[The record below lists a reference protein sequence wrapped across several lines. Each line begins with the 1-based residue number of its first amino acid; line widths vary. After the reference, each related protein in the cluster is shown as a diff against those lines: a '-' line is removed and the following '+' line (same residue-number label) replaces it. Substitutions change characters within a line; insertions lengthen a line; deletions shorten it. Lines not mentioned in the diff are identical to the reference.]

1 MDTPE
6 IWFPNL
12 GIKIQHL
19 SRVAITIFN
28 IDIYWYAIIIVIGI
42 LCGLLLAQHEAKRT
56 NQNPDIYWDFAII
69 AIFISIICARLY
81 YVIFSWDSYKNNLI
95 KIFAIREGGLAI
107 YGGIIGGILTAI
119 VFCKVRKIK
128 LGVLADVT
136 APSLLLGQSIGRW
149 GNFVNREA
157 FGDYTDSL
165 FALRYKLEQVS
176 NVPVS
181 VFEKRLIYNGVEYI
195 QVQPTFL
202 YESVWNLAVFIILI
216 MYKKNKKFDG
226 EIFILYLFGYPLGRI
241 WIEGL
246 RTDQLLLGGT
256 SIAVSQL
263 LSAVL
268 IIISIIL
275 LVYNRL
281 KLKKHNL

>member
-28 IDIYWYAIIIVIGI
+28 IDIYWYAIIIVTGI
-42 LCGLLLAQHEAKRT
+42 LCGLLLAQYEAKRT
-56 NQNPDIYWDFAII
+56 NQNPDIYWDFTII
-69 AIFISIICARLY
+69 AIFVSVICARLY

-107 YGGIIGGILTAI
+107 YGGIIGGAITAI
-119 VFCKVRKIK
+119 IFCKLRNIK
-128 LGVLADVT
+128 LGVLADVA
-136 APSLLLGQSIGRW
+136 APSLLLGQIIGRW

-157 FGDYTDSL
+157 FGGYTDSL

-176 NVPVS
+176 NVPPS
-181 VFEKRLIYNGVEYI
+181 VFDKKILYNGVEYI
-195 QVQPTFL
+195 QIQPTFL
-202 YESVWNLAVFIILI
+202 YESLWNLIIFILL
-216 MYKKNKKFDG
+216 MLYKKNKKFDG
-226 EIFILYLFGYPLGRI
+226 EIFILYLLGYSLGRV

-246 RTDQLLLGGT
+246 RTDQLMLGST

-263 LSAVL
+263 LSAIL
-268 IIISIIL
+268 IVITIIL
-275 LVYNRL
+275 LIYKRI
-281 KLKKHNL
+281 KLKNL

>member
-1 MDTPE
+1 MDIPE

-28 IDIYWYAIIIVIGI
+28 IDIYWYAIIIVTGI

-56 NQNPDIYWDFAII
+56 NQNPDIYWDFTII
-69 AIFISIICARLY
+69 AIFVSVICARLY
-81 YVIFSWDSYKNNLI
+81 YVIFSWDYYKNNLI

-107 YGGIIGGILTAI
+107 YGGIIGGAITAI
-119 VFCKVRKIK
+119 IFCKLRNIK
-128 LGVLADVT
+128 LGVLADVA
-136 APSLLLGQSIGRW
+136 APSLLLGQIIGRW

-157 FGDYTDSL
+157 FGGYTDSL

-176 NVPVS
+176 NVPPS
-181 VFEKRLIYNGVEYI
+181 VFDKKILYNGVEYI

-202 YESVWNLAVFIILI
+202 YESLWNLIIFILL
-216 MYKKNKKFDG
+216 MLYKRNKKFDG
-226 EIFILYLFGYPLGRI
+226 EIFILYLLGYSLGRV

-246 RTDQLLLGGT
+246 RTDQLMLGST

-263 LSAVL
+263 LSAIL
-268 IIISIIL
+268 IVITIIL
-275 LVYNRL
+275 LIYKRI
-281 KLKKHNL
+281 KLRNL

>member
-28 IDIYWYAIIIVIGI
+28 IDIYWYAIIIVTGI

-56 NQNPDIYWDFAII
+56 NQNPDIYWDFTII
-69 AIFISIICARLY
+69 AIFVSVICARLY

-107 YGGIIGGILTAI
+107 YGGIIGGVITAI
-119 VFCKVRKIK
+119 IFCKLRNIK
-128 LGVLADVT
+128 LGVLADVA
-136 APSLLLGQSIGRW
+136 APSLLLGQIIGRW

-157 FGDYTDSL
+157 FGGYTDSL

-176 NVPVS
+176 NVPPS
-181 VFEKRLIYNGVEYI
+181 VFDKKILYNGVEYI

-202 YESVWNLAVFIILI
+202 YESLWNLIIFILL
-216 MYKKNKKFDG
+216 MFYKKEKKFDG
-226 EIFILYLFGYPLGRI
+226 EIFILYLLGYSLGRV

-246 RTDQLLLGGT
+246 RTDQLMLGST

-263 LSAVL
+263 LSAIL
-268 IIISIIL
+268 IVITIIL
-275 LVYNRL
+275 LIYKRI
-281 KLKKHNL
+281 KLKNL

>member
-1 MDTPE
+1 MDIPE

-28 IDIYWYAIIIVIGI
+28 IDIYWYAIIIVTGI

-56 NQNPDIYWDFAII
+56 NQNPDIYWDFTII
-69 AIFISIICARLY
+69 AIFVSVICARLY

-107 YGGIIGGILTAI
+107 YGGIIGGAITAI
-119 VFCKVRKIK
+119 IFCKLRNIK
-128 LGVLADVT
+128 LGVLADVA
-136 APSLLLGQSIGRW
+136 APSLLLGQIIGRW

-157 FGDYTDSL
+157 FGGYTDSL

-176 NVPVS
+176 NVPPS
-181 VFEKRLIYNGVEYI
+181 VFDKKILYNGVEYI

-202 YESVWNLAVFIILI
+202 YESLWNLIIFILL
-216 MYKKNKKFDG
+216 MLYKKNKKFDG
-226 EIFILYLFGYPLGRI
+226 EIFILYLLGYSLGRV

-246 RTDQLLLGGT
+246 RTDQLMLGST

-263 LSAVL
+263 LSAIL
-268 IIISIIL
+268 IVITIIL
-275 LVYNRL
+275 LIYKKI
-281 KLKKHNL
+281 KLKNL

>member
-28 IDIYWYAIIIVIGI
+28 IDIYWYAIIIVTGI

-56 NQNPDIYWDFAII
+56 NQNPDIYWDFTII
-69 AIFISIICARLY
+69 AIFVSVICARLY

-107 YGGIIGGILTAI
+107 YGGIIGGAITAI
-119 VFCKVRKIK
+119 IFCKLRNIK
-128 LGVLADVT
+128 LGVLADVA
-136 APSLLLGQSIGRW
+136 APSLLLGQIIGRW

-157 FGDYTDSL
+157 FGGYTDSL

-176 NVPVS
+176 NVSPS
-181 VFEKRLIYNGVEYI
+181 VFDKKILYNGVEYI
-195 QVQPTFL
+195 QIQPTFL
-202 YESVWNLAVFIILI
+202 YESLWNLIIFILL
-216 MYKKNKKFDG
+216 MLYKKNKKFDG
-226 EIFILYLFGYPLGRI
+226 EIFILYLLGYSLGRV

-246 RTDQLLLGGT
+246 RTDQLMLGST

-263 LSAVL
+263 LSAIL
-268 IIISIIL
+268 IVITIIL
-275 LVYNRL
+275 LIYKRI
-281 KLKKHNL
+281 KLKNL

>member
-28 IDIYWYAIIIVIGI
+28 IDIYWYAIIIVTGI

-56 NQNPDIYWDFAII
+56 NQNPDIYWDFTII
-69 AIFISIICARLY
+69 AIFVSVICARLY

-107 YGGIIGGILTAI
+107 YGAIIGGAITAI
-119 VFCKVRKIK
+119 IFCKLRNIK
-128 LGVLADVT
+128 LGVLADVA
-136 APSLLLGQSIGRW
+136 APSLLLGQIIGRW

-157 FGDYTDSL
+157 FGGYTDSL

-176 NVPVS
+176 NVPPS
-181 VFEKRLIYNGVEYI
+181 VFDKKILYNGVEYI
-195 QVQPTFL
+195 QIQPTFL
-202 YESVWNLAVFIILI
+202 YESLWNLIIFILL
-216 MYKKNKKFDG
+216 MLYKKNKKFDG
-226 EIFILYLFGYPLGRI
+226 EIFILYLLGYSLGRV

-246 RTDQLLLGGT
+246 RTDQLMLGST

-263 LSAVL
+263 LSAIL
-268 IIISIIL
+268 IVITIIL
-275 LVYNRL
+275 LIYKRI
-281 KLKKHNL
+281 KLKNL

>member
-28 IDIYWYAIIIVIGI
+28 IDIYWYAIIIVTGI

-56 NQNPDIYWDFAII
+56 NQNPDIYWDFTII
-69 AIFISIICARLY
+69 AIFVSVICARLY

-107 YGGIIGGILTAI
+107 YGGIIGGAITAI
-119 VFCKVRKIK
+119 IFCKLRNIK
-128 LGVLADVT
+128 LGVLADVA
-136 APSLLLGQSIGRW
+136 APSLLLGQIIGRW

-157 FGDYTDSL
+157 FGGYTDSL

-176 NVPVS
+176 NVPPS
-181 VFEKRLIYNGVEYI
+181 VFDKKILYNGVEYI
-195 QVQPTFL
+195 QIQPTFL
-202 YESVWNLAVFIILI
+202 YESLWNLIIFILL
-216 MYKKNKKFDG
+216 MLYKKNKKFDG
-226 EIFILYLFGYPLGRI
+226 EIFILYLLGYSLGRV

-246 RTDQLLLGGT
+246 RTDQLMLGST

-263 LSAVL
+263 LSAIL
-268 IIISIIL
+268 IVITIIL
-275 LVYNRL
+275 LIYKRI
-281 KLKKHNL
+281 KLKNL

>member
-28 IDIYWYAIIIVIGI
+28 IDIYWYAIIIVTGI

-56 NQNPDIYWDFAII
+56 NQNPDIYWDFTII
-69 AIFISIICARLY
+69 AIFVSVICARLY

-107 YGGIIGGILTAI
+107 YGGIIGGAITAI
-119 VFCKVRKIK
+119 IFCKLRNIK
-128 LGVLADVT
+128 LGVLADVA
-136 APSLLLGQSIGRW
+136 APSLLLGQIIGRW

-157 FGDYTDSL
+157 FGGYTDSL

-176 NVPVS
+176 NVPPS
-181 VFEKRLIYNGVEYI
+181 VFDKKILYNGVEYI

-202 YESVWNLAVFIILI
+202 YESLWNLIIFILL
-216 MYKKNKKFDG
+216 MLYKRNKKFDG
-226 EIFILYLFGYPLGRI
+226 EIFILYLLGYSLGRV

-246 RTDQLLLGGT
+246 RTDQLMLGST

-263 LSAVL
+263 LSAIL
-268 IIISIIL
+268 IVITIIL
-275 LVYNRL
+275 LIYKRI
-281 KLKKHNL
+281 KLKNL

>member
-1 MDTPE
+1 MDNPE

-42 LCGLLLAQHEAKRT
+42 LCGLLLAQHEAKVT
-56 NQNPDIYWDFAII
+56 NQNPDIYWDFTII
-69 AIFISIICARLY
+69 AIFIAVICARLY

-95 KIFAIREGGLAI
+95 KVFAIREGGLAI

-119 VFCKVRKIK
+119 VFCKVKNLK

-136 APSLLLGQSIGRW
+136 APSLLLGQIIGRW

-157 FGDYTDSL
+157 FGGYTDSL

-176 NVPVS
+176 NIPPS
-181 VFEKRLIYNGVEYI
+181 VFEKRILYNGIEYI

-202 YESVWNLAVFIILI
+202 YESIWNLAVFIIL
-216 MYKKNKKFDG
+216 MLYKKNKKFDG
-226 EIFILYLFGYPLGRI
+226 EIFLLYLLGYSLGRV
-241 WIEGL
+241 WIEGF
-246 RTDQLLLGGT
+246 RTDQLMLGST

-263 LSAVL
+263 LSAIL
-268 IIISIIL
+268 IVVSIIL
-275 LVYNRL
+275 LIYKNAI
-281 KLKKHNL
+281 K

>member
-28 IDIYWYAIIIVIGI
+28 IDIYWYAIIIVTGI
-42 LCGLLLAQHEAKRT
+42 LCGLLLAQYEAKRT
-56 NQNPDIYWDFAII
+56 NQNPDIYWDFTIV
-69 AIFISIICARLY
+69 AIFVAVICARLY

-107 YGGIIGGILTAI
+107 YGGIIGGAITAI
-119 VFCKVRKIK
+119 IFCRLRNIK
-128 LGVLADVT
+128 LGVLADVA
-136 APSLLLGQSIGRW
+136 APSLLLGQIIGRW

-157 FGDYTDSL
+157 FGGYTNSL

-176 NVPVS
+176 NVPPS
-181 VFEKRLIYNGVEYI
+181 VFDKKILYNGVEYI
-195 QVQPTFL
+195 QIQPTFL
-202 YESVWNLAVFIILI
+202 YESLWNLMIFILL
-216 MYKKNKKFDG
+216 MLYKKNKKFDG
-226 EIFILYLFGYPLGRI
+226 EIFILYLLGYSLGRV

-246 RTDQLLLGGT
+246 RTDQLMLGDS

-263 LSAVL
+263 LSAIL
-268 IIISIIL
+268 IVITVIL
-275 LVYNRL
+275 LIYKRI
-281 KLKKHNL
+281 KLKNL

>member
-28 IDIYWYAIIIVIGI
+28 IDIYWYAIIIVTGI

-56 NQNPDIYWDFAII
+56 NQNPDIYWDFTII
-69 AIFISIICARLY
+69 AIFVSVICARLY

-107 YGGIIGGILTAI
+107 YGGIIGGAITAI
-119 VFCKVRKIK
+119 IFCKLRNIK
-128 LGVLADVT
+128 LGVLADVA
-136 APSLLLGQSIGRW
+136 APSLLLGQIIGRW

-157 FGDYTDSL
+157 FGGYTDSL

-176 NVPVS
+176 NVPPS
-181 VFEKRLIYNGVEYI
+181 VFDKKILYNGVEYI

-202 YESVWNLAVFIILI
+202 YESLWNLIIFILL
-216 MYKKNKKFDG
+216 MLYKKNKKFDG
-226 EIFILYLFGYPLGRI
+226 EIFILYLLGYSLGRV

-246 RTDQLLLGGT
+246 RTDQLMLGST

-263 LSAVL
+263 LSAIL
-268 IIISIIL
+268 IVITIIL
-275 LVYNRL
+275 LIYKKI
-281 KLKKHNL
+281 KLKNL